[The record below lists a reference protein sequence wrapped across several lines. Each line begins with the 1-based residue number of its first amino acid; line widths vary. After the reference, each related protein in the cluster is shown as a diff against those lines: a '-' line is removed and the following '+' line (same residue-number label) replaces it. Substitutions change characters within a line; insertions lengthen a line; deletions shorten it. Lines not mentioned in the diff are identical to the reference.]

1 MGDCSFLKDKK
12 SGKKDK
18 NTVQRAFA
26 LIKEQAKRLK
36 KLEGKCKR
44 VIEEEDD
51 SDSSY

>member
-26 LIKEQAKRLK
+26 LIKEQAKRLE
-36 KLEGKCKR
+36 KLKGKRKR
-44 VIEEEDD
+44 IIKENDK